1 MKHLARSCY
10 ILPMLL
16 CATGAVQA
24 EDNSVDT
31 LTEMATKGKANRFQ
45 VKLKGLE
52 IGQTEVMPGHLM
64 AIDAGAVSYR
74 VGQYPAI
81 APDTVVRLLEW
92 RFRPCRSRQCL
103 GLWFRQLQFHRER
116 Q

>member
-31 LTEMATKGKANRFQ
+31 LTEMATKGKANLDFRYRY
-45 VKLKGLE
+45 E
-52 IGQTEVMPGHLM
+52 R
-64 AIDAGAVSYR
+64 IDPEGGPTRTRTAR
-74 VGQYPAI
+74 
-81 APDTVVRLLEW
+81 TVPR
-92 RFRPCRSRQCL
+92 RPIPCARA
-103 GLWFRQLQFHRER
+103 
-116 Q
+116 